1 MLYTPQL
8 FTVCV
13 CRSPICRLIAAEE
26 LWTLLDALQE
36 PVPAEVH
43 QHLEN
48 ISSSTTP
55 LLVSYQYYCFYQGT
69 WICEGMYYYGIKKIG
84 CAGAHAIEVSTQMTF
99 PFPSPL
105 SLFLFLSSL
114 THSLPP
120 FFSCPFSSLRL
131 TLLVFLLL
139 LLLLVLLVQCFT
151 VLVWWLVGLASS
163 KKMSMVS

>member
-1 MLYTPQL
+1 M
-8 FTVCV
+8 
-13 CRSPICRLIAAEE
+13 
-26 LWTLLDALQE
+26 
-36 PVPAEVH
+36 
-43 QHLEN
+43 
-48 ISSSTTP
+48 
-55 LLVSYQYYCFYQGT
+55 
-69 WICEGMYYYGIKKIG
+69 ICEGMYYYGIKKIG
-84 CAGAHAIEVSTQMTF
+84 CAGARAIAQMTF

-105 SLFLFLSSL
+105 SLFLFLSFL

-120 FFSCPFSSLRL
+120 FFSRPFSSLRP